1 MENKKRALI
10 VCNAKSGLHKGLKKI
25 NKIKDGLKDLYDID
39 VYVSEYPK
47 AITDKIKNE
56 GNGYDTIITMG
67 GDGTIH
73 EAINGVMYLD
83 KKPKMA
89 FVPMGACND
98 VCHTYRYKNI
108 KGIIIPIII
117 YNIINLLFS

>member
-10 VCNAKSGLHKGLKKI
+10 VCNAKSGHQRGLKKV

-47 AITDKIKNE
+47 SIQNKIKKE
-56 GNGYDTIITMG
+56 GSCYDTIITMS

-73 EAINGVMYLD
+73 
-83 KKPKMA
+83 
-89 FVPMGACND
+89 
-98 VCHTYRYKNI
+98 
-108 KGIIIPIII
+108 
-117 YNIINLLFS
+117 

>member
-10 VCNAKSGLHKGLKKI
+10 VCNAKSGHQKGLKKI

-47 AITDKIKNE
+47 SITDKIKSE

-83 KKPKMA
+83 RKPKMA
-89 FVPMGACND
+89 FVPMGTCND
-98 VCHTYRYKNI
+98 VCHTYKYKNI
-108 KGIIIPIII
+108 KMLLYI
-117 YNIINLLFS
+117 YLRNRLCCLCYL